1 MVYLLVV
8 LHLKV
13 DCGQVTSECDLCG
26 VETNCCL
33 VVTNCLRGTGTFL
46 RLKCFIFLHKDSCLQ
61 FTLVKFLLL

>member
-13 DCGQVTSECDLCG
+13 HRSQVTSEGDLCG
-26 VETNCCL
+26 VETNSCL

-46 RLKCFIFLHKDSCLQ
+46 RFMVQGADRQCGKMLIFL
-61 FTLVKFLLL
+61 VK

>member
-13 DCGQVTSECDLCG
+13 HRGQVTSEGDLCG
-26 VETNCCL
+26 VETNSCL

-46 RLKCFIFLHKDSCLQ
+46 RYMVQGADQCG
-61 FTLVKFLLL
+61 